1 MEKTEI
7 ENEIKQIEVL
17 LEKIIIRN
25 KDNLNLHNL
34 QILCAPLLWRLSCLK
49 SDNPQP
55 MPLVKLFPHDID
67 INVNINK

>member
-17 LEKIIIRN
+17 LEKIIMRN
-25 KDNLNLHNL
+25 EDGLDMRMM
-34 QILCAPLLWRLSCLK
+34 CAPFLWRLSCLK

-55 MPLVKLFPHDID
+55 LPLIKLSRHD
-67 INVNINK
+67 VNININK